1 MANTDTVPLEWLE
14 ANNSTAFFVAG
25 IVVFIDAAVHGVD
38 AFMGIPTP
46 PELRGALFA
55 FAFSVI
61 GLGLLGFYPGL
72 VDRAPRLARISATL
86 GAAAGIGFFVQF
98 LWFTGALL
106 LTAIP
111 MPTGSVSPAILIY
124 KLLIGIAMLLGFILF
139 GIGCSRADVPSR
151 NVGLLVLLTPIVAAV
166 VVVIVSTVGSDLPRL
181 GGGVINLGVFS
192 GALLAIGYRI
202 QIESKSP
209 DSAVSMPEST
219 T

>member
-1 MANTDTVPLEWLE
+1 MEITDTVPWEWLE

-25 IVVFIDAAVHGVD
+25 MVVFIDAAVHGVD

-61 GLGLLGFYPGL
+61 ALGLLGFYPGL
-72 VDRAPRLARISATL
+72 VDRASTLARISAAL

-111 MPTGSVSPAILIY
+111 MPTGSVSPAILVY
-124 KLLIGIAMLLGFILF
+124 KLLIGAAMLLGFILF
-139 GIGCSRADVPSR
+139 GVGCARVDVPSR
-151 NVGLLVLLTPIVAAV
+151 KVGLLVLLTPIVATV
-166 VVVIVSTVGSDLPRL
+166 VVVVVSMIGSNLPRL

-192 GALLAIGYRI
+192 GALLAIGYLIR
-202 QIESKSP
+202 IESNSP
-209 DSAVSMPEST
+209 DRAVSMPEST
-219 T
+219 A